1 MPPVPVSL
9 GLASIPQ
16 ATAITP
22 ALAITRDVQM
32 RLALGGVLI
41 AIHSAAAYA
50 QGPGVAKPNLVLH
63 EVAEGLPKD
72 NKQAVRVLTA
82 TFKPGEKTVYHT
94 HRFPVTVYVLEGT
107 FTLELKDRP
116 PLTVRAGEAM
126 VEPPNVAMTGYNP
139 SATEPTKV
147 VIFYVSAPDTP
158 FLDPL
163 HH

>member
-1 MPPVPVSL
+1 
-9 GLASIPQ
+9 
-16 ATAITP
+16 
-22 ALAITRDVQM
+22 M
-32 RLALGGVLI
+32 RLILGGVLI
-41 AIHSAAAYA
+41 AILGGPAYGQA
-50 QGPGVAKPNLVLH
+50 PGVAKPNLVLQQ
-63 EVAEGLPKD
+63 VVEGLPKD
-72 NKQAVRVLTA
+72 DKQAVRVLTA
-82 TFKPGEKTVYHT
+82 TFKPGDKTLYHT

-139 SATEPTKV
+139 SATEPTRV
-147 VIFYVSAPDTP
+147 VIFYVSTPDTP